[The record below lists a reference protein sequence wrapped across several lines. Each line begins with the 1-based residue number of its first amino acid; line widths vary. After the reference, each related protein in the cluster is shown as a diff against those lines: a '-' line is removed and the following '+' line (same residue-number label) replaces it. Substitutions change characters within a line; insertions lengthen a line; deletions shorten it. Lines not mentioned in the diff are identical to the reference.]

1 MERYYKLDIYCSTF
15 SNLKMCCAW
24 EISGSEDGEINTEEW
39 LEDLS
44 SLDQLAKTTKMSC
57 GEGKADKGAV

>member
-24 EISGSEDGEINTEEW
+24 EISGSEDGEINTEE
-39 LEDLS
+39 
-44 SLDQLAKTTKMSC
+44 
-57 GEGKADKGAV
+57 